1 MIPLT
6 DEENEVYERQEV
18 FHIYREEFCTDEN
31 KKNKFRNHCHY
42 TGKFRGAVHNNR
54 DLRYKV
60 PKKIPIVA
68 LMLHMITI
76 SQSNN

>member
-31 KKNKFRNHCHY
+31 KK
-42 TGKFRGAVHNNR
+42 
-54 DLRYKV
+54 
-60 PKKIPIVA
+60 KKIQKSLP
-68 LMLHMITI
+68 LHRKI
-76 SQSNN
+76 